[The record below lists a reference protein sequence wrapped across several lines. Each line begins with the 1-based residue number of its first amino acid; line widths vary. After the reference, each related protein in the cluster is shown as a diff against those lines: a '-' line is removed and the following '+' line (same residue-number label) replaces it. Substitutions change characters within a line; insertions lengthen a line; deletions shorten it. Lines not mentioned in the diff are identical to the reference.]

1 MKGWVWVGI
10 AVLLG
15 SCGGEAAPGGEESDE
30 GGVPALPAVAVR
42 DSAGV
47 AVRTT
52 PRGRIDALEWRID
65 DAPVA
70 VFDGSEG
77 GLEPFHLIASMA
89 FDSDTSFVLG
99 EMAMTRLR
107 RYTLAGLDRTMG
119 RSGQGPGEF
128 GALNHIG
135 FVRDSLLVFDSR
147 WNRIS
152 VFDGDFQ
159 FVRSFVLDAVRGGQ
173 ARFEGLFPDGRILAL
188 AAVPGEDRAWGLWDL
203 DGRSMGLLPGIPGLP
218 PLTLQSLAP
227 SAAHDLPPLRPFRAS
242 RFGAEAA
249 GRFLFIDGGDYRFE
263 LYDAHGDRRASERL
277 ELPPRPLSAETQ
289 EAWKGRTLEGM
300 STVTP
305 AFRRSVEEAEF
316 PETLPSLGNGNPLT
330 GPTAVLDDDR
340 GRIWVAE
347 YPAAP
352 PQRWFVFAAEGG
364 LAGHLTLPD
373 GFELEAVRGDLLLG
387 VARDDLDRQT
397 AVVWRFRP

>member
-1 MKGWVWVGI
+1 MRGWVWIGVG
-10 AVLLG
+10 AMLA
-15 SCGGEAAPGGEESDE
+15 SCGGDPRPGNRESGAGVAA
-30 GGVPALPAVAVR
+30 ALPAVEVH
-42 DSAGV
+42 DSAGLV
-47 AVRTT
+47 VRTS
-52 PRGRIDALEWRID
+52 PRERIDAVEWHLEA
-65 DAPVA
+65 APVA

-107 RYTLAGLDRTMG
+107 RYTLEGFHRTIG
-119 RSGQGPGEF
+119 RSGEGPGEF

-135 FVRDSLLVFDSR
+135 FVGDSLLVFDSR

-152 VFDGDFQ
+152 VFDGAFE
-159 FVRSFVLDAVRGGQ
+159 FVRSFVLDPVRGGQ

-188 AAVPGEDRAWGLWDL
+188 AAVPGEDRAWGVWDL
-203 DGRSMGLLPGIPGLP
+203 EGRSLGLLQGIPGLP
-218 PLTLQSLAP
+218 PLTLRSLAP

-242 RFGAEAA
+242 RFGAQAA
-249 GRFLFIDGGDYRFE
+249 GRFVFIDSGDYRFD
-263 LYDAHGDRRASERL
+263 LHDAQGARRASERL
-277 ELPPRPLSAETQ
+277 ELPPRPLSEERR
-289 EAWKGRTLEGM
+289 EAWKVGTLEGM

-330 GPTAVLDDDR
+330 GPTAVLDDDQ

-387 VARDDLDRQT
+387 VARDALDRQT
-397 AVVWRFRP
+397 AVVWRLQR